1 MFDYFL
7 DGSVRLV
14 DGSSSSEGRV
24 EVYYQGAWGTVCDDL
39 FDIQDATVI
48 CRQLGFPSATRAVS
62 AAGEFSV
69 GDGPILLD
77 NLECTGTESTL
88 SDCSHA
94 GWTVNNCGH
103 SEDAGVVCSTTT
115 SDPSLAGNEEFYLYC
130 VHVQCINSEEKVLIR
145 HTIQIQHV
153 KLVVRLTET
162 IELAFLNCFSVCV
175 YNQTVLMLL
184 CLV

>member
-48 CRQLGFPSATRAVS
+48 CRQLGLPSATRAVS
-62 AAGEFSV
+62 AADEFSV

-77 NLECTGTESTL
+77 NLECTGAESTL

-115 SDPSLAGNEEFYLYC
+115 SDPSLAGNEEFYLYF
-130 VHVQCINSEEKVLIR
+130 VHVHCINSEKKVLIR
-145 HTIQIQHV
+145 HDIQIH
-153 KLVVRLTET
+153 VRLVARLT
-162 IELAFLNCFSVCV
+162 
-175 YNQTVLMLL
+175 
-184 CLV
+184 